1 MIHCCAGRVL
11 DDGSFGRM
19 LIAMMRWTLE
29 LQAVWTGI
37 IRSVVEVEVDTSKGW
52 AEFSFRI
59 NILNMMKFT
68 KWNILTVNRNV
79 NCKYQL
85 NVNRVC

>member
-1 MIHCCAGRVL
+1 
-11 DDGSFGRM
+11 M

-52 AEFSFRI
+52 TEFSFR
-59 NILNMMKFT
+59 T
-68 KWNILTVNRNV
+68 
-79 NCKYQL
+79 
-85 NVNRVC
+85 